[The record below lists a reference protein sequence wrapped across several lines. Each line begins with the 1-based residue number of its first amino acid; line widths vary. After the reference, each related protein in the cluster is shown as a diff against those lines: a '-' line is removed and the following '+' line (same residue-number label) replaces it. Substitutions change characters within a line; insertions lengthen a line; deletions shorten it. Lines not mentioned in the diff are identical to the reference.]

1 MSDTSTGFGID
12 RILRHLPHRYPLL
25 MVDRI
30 DAVTLG
36 KRIRG
41 RKNVCANDPSLA
53 GHFPGHPI
61 MPGVLIIEALAQLSC
76 VLVCETTGRQPDD
89 GRLHY
94 LAGVD
99 GARFKRPVRPGDVL
113 LLESEVLSMRRNLT
127 KLQCTARVEE
137 ELACTATLICVEG
150 EAAS

>member
-1 MSDTSTGFGID
+1 MSDTPTGFGID

-30 DAVTLG
+30 DAVTPG

-41 RKNVCANDPSLA
+41 RKNVSANDPGLA
-53 GHFPGHPI
+53 GHFPDYPI
-61 MPGVLIIEALAQLSC
+61 MPGVLIIEALAQLTS
-76 VLVCETTGRQPDD
+76 VLVRETAGKAPDD
-89 GRLHY
+89 QRLHY

-113 LLESEVLSMRRNLT
+113 LLESEILGRRRNII

-137 ELACTATLICVEG
+137 ELACTATLLCAEG
-150 EAAS
+150 EMAS